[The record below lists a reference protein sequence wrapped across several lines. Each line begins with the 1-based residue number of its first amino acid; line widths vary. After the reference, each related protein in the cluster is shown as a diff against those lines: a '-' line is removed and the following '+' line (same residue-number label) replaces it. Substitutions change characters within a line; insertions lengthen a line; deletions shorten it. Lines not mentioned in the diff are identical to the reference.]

1 MNTRIRAVLAA
12 GIVAFAGVAAL
23 AHSGATGVV
32 KERMEGMKAMGDATK
47 TIGDMFSGEAS
58 YDAAAVRDAA
68 ETIRGHAGSA
78 MTELFPEG
86 SNAVPSEAKDD
97 IWKEWET
104 FAVMAHQLEVMAE
117 ALGRAAENA
126 TGAGPD
132 ASSATMMGGTGMMG
146 EAGTMMGDSGGM
158 MGGSGMMGA
167 SAPMMDV
174 DHLAEMPAEAVF
186 TMMSRTCS
194 ACHTRFRAEED

>member
-12 GIVAFAGVAAL
+12 GIVAFSGVAAL

-32 KERMEGMKAMGDATK
+32 KERMEGMKAMGD
-47 TIGDMFSGEAS
+47 
-58 YDAAAVRDAA
+58 
-68 ETIRGHAGSA
+68 RGHAGSA

-86 SNAVPSEAKDD
+86 SNAVPSEAKED

-104 FAVMAHQLEVMAE
+104 FAAMAHQLEVMAE
-117 ALGRAAENA
+117 ALGRAAANA

-132 ASSATMMGGTGMMG
+132 ASSGTMMGGAGMMG
-146 EAGTMMGDSGGM
+146 ETGTMMGDSGGM
-158 MGGSGMMGA
+158 MGGLGMMGA